1 MHPNVQ
7 PTNRKKK
14 NFSDY
19 ENVSDDDDDDDDD
32 ESNDEEMETDEPVPE
47 LIETIEPEILTVEDL
62 VVSKINK
69 IIKNI
74 FTKLNRTGMEN
85 AWGIRSDF
93 ACFS

>member
-19 ENVSDDDDDDDDD
+19 ETMSDDDDDDDD

-47 LIETIEPEILTVEDL
+47 LLEAIEPEVLTVEDL

-69 IIKNI
+69 IIKNRC
-74 FTKLNRTGMEN
+74 TKLNRTGMEN

-93 ACFS
+93 ACAS